1 MDLDDFADRTV
12 LYEFEKRICIK
23 KREDRFVSPSL
34 FFAACAGKLYEF
46 VLYNSY
52 KKLSELVQKPHRVR
66 MRTIQFV
73 QQLYELVQ
81 KPHRV
86 RICTI
91 QFVN

>member
-1 MDLDDFADRTV
+1 M
-12 LYEFEKRICIK
+12 
-23 KREDRFVSPSL
+23 
-34 FFAACAGKLYEF
+34 
-46 VLYNSY
+46 NSY
-52 KKLSELVQKPHRVR
+52 YTIRIKKLSELVQKPHRVR

-86 RICTI
+86 RIRTI